1 MRAQPF
7 SKSLTILTLLLVIS
21 ASLLISCSG
30 DDGDVYIM
38 ADAPLFTIK
47 NESPSPVFYFVM
59 DTGFLAMVQM
69 APPCDPFRPNL
80 KAGKTDV
87 IPFTDIPGYNENSKT
102 AVAFW
107 TDCNGNKGSTTFN
120 IK

>member
-7 SKSLTILTLLLVIS
+7 RKSIASLVFLLLIS
-21 ASLLISCSG
+21 AGLLTSCSG
-30 DDGDVYIM
+30 DDGSVYIM

-80 KAGKTDV
+80 KAGKTDL

-107 TDCNGNKGSTTFN
+107 TDCKGNEGQKTFKIN
-120 IK
+120 